1 MNILI
6 TGANGQVGFEL
17 QRHFA
22 LLGNVLAPDRAT
34 LDLADRQAVEH
45 YLEEHRPQLILN
57 AAAYTAV
64 DAAESEPEQAKR
76 LNSKLP
82 AQLAAY
88 AAKHKVYLVHYST
101 DYVYPGNGETPW
113 QEQSPTQPLSVY
125 GQTKCEGDEAVIN
138 SGCQQLIFRT
148 SWVYAARGKN
158 FLNTMLTLGKERDT
172 LAVVNDQI
180 GAPTPARLIAL
191 VTLQAWQQG
200 IAHGVYH
207 LAPRGVTSW
216 HGFASEIFEQAQ
228 GAGVSLAITPDNV
241 HGIPTAQYPTPAT
254 RPLNSR
260 LAMNKLETA
269 LGVSMPSWQTQ
280 LALTLHEHLS
290 AEAAYKHRKEV
301 NQ

>member
-17 QRHFA
+17 QRHVA
-22 LLGNVLAPDRAT
+22 LLGNVLAPTRAE
-34 LDLADRQAVEH
+34 LDLTAPQAVER
-45 YLEEHRPQLILN
+45 YLATHRPQLIFN
-57 AAAYTAV
+57 AAAYTTV
-64 DAAESEPEQAKR
+64 DKAESEPEQAQR
-76 LNSKLP
+76 LNSALP

-88 AAKHKVYLVHYST
+88 AKAQGACLVHYST
-101 DYVYPGNGETPW
+101 DYVYPGNGEAAW

-191 VTLQAWQQG
+191 VTLQAWQQR
-200 IAHGVYH
+200 IAPGVYH
-207 LAPRGVTSW
+207 LAPRGTTSW
-216 HGFASEIFEQAQ
+216 HGFASEIFKQAQ
-228 GAGVSLAITPDNV
+228 DAGVSLVITPDNV
-241 HGIPTAQYPTPAT
+241 RGIPTAEYPTPAT

-260 LAMNKLETA
+260 LALNKLETA
-269 LGVSMPSWQTQ
+269 LGVAIPRWQDQ
-280 LALTLHEHLS
+280 LALTLKEHLDGH
-290 AEAAYKHRKEV
+290 AGP
-301 NQ
+301 